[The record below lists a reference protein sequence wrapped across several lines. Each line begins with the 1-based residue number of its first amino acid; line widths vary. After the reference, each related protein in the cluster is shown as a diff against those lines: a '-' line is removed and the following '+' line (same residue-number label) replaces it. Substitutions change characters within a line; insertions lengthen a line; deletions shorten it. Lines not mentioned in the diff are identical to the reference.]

1 MKPTEVGD
9 LVAFVTV
16 DRGID
21 IDSPS
26 GTLTGNMSDRLS
38 GARTY
43 YPKPGET
50 GLVVAGPERSYENS
64 FKIWRVLVNGSMWWF
79 TDDEIVSLPVQSP

>member
-1 MKPTEVGD
+1 MREIRVGD
-9 LVAFVTV
+9 LVSFVTV

-21 IDSPS
+21 VDTPS
-26 GTLTGNMSDRLS
+26 GTLTGNMSDRLTAS
-38 GARTY
+38 RTY

-64 FKIWRVLVNGSMWWF
+64 FTIWHVLVGGSRWWF
-79 TDDEIVSLPVQSP
+79 TDDEIVPLGVHTQ